1 MSSFTADQ
9 LMTEADRLFAYAMQ
23 RVNDRHRAEDL
34 VQDVLVAAWEGR
46 ENFDGRSK
54 LGTWLIGIMKF
65 KILDHYRARKRTPT
79 DLASA
84 PLDHEDWGDDPLDH
98 LFDARGSWK
107 TDPNY
112 GMKAIVETPADGA
125 DRSDVLRLI
134 RKCMEG
140 LPERLRLLF
149 TMREIDQLA
158 VPEAAAAAGVTPGSA
173 AVLLTRARHQLRACL
188 QRHHIEPS

>member
-1 MSSFTADQ
+1 MTPFTSDQ
-9 LMTEADRLFAYAMQ
+9 LMSEADRLFAYALK
-23 RVNDRHRAEDL
+23 RVGDRHRAEDL

-46 ENFDGRSK
+46 ESFDGRSK
-54 LGTWLIGIMKF
+54 LGTWLVGIMKF
-65 KILDHYRARKRTPT
+65 KILDHYRAKKRTPT

-98 LFDARGSWK
+98 LFDKQGAWK

-112 GMKAIVETPADGA
+112 GMKAVVETPANDAERG
-125 DRSDVLRLI
+125 DIMQLI
-134 RKCMEG
+134 HRCMEG

-188 QRHHIEPS
+188 QRHQIDPP